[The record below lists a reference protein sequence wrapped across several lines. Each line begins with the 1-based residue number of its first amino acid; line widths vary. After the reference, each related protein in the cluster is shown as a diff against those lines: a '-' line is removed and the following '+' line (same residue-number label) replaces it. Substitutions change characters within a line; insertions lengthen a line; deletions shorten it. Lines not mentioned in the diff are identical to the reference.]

1 MLAHSGGRPLEDD
14 VTASPPLVREVDTRG
29 THCPGPLL
37 EAIRLVRESDLGDTI
52 AVIAGDP
59 AAEETIT
66 TWVRRAGHR
75 LEGIEAVDGGW
86 RFSISR
92 SR

>member
-1 MLAHSGGRPLEDD
+1 MLARSGDRNGLGAPSHEI
-14 VTASPPLVREVDTRG
+14 VREVDTRG

-37 EAIRLVRESDLGDTI
+37 EAIRLVRESTIGDTV

-59 AAEETIT
+59 SATESIT
-66 TWVRRAGHR
+66 TWTQRAGHAVAVEPV
-75 LEGIEAVDGGW
+75 EGGR
-86 RFSISR
+86 RFFITR

>member
-1 MLAHSGGRPLEDD
+1 MLAHSEGQTLGDAAA
-14 VTASPPLVREVDTRG
+14 ASRPLVREVDTRG

-37 EAIRLVRESDLGDTI
+37 EAIRLVRESQLGDTI
-52 AVIAGDP
+52 AVIARDP
-59 AAEETIT
+59 TANESIP

-75 LEGIEAVDGGW
+75 LERVETVDGGW
-86 RFSISR
+86 RFSITR